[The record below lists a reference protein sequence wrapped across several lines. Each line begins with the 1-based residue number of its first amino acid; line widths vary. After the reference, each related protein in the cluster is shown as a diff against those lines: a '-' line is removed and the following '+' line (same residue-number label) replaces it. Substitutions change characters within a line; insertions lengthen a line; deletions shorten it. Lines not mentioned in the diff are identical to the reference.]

1 VGGVAVALERTL
13 REPVD
18 LTDPFTLREPEPV
31 PGCDVCEAAKKQWR
45 QATDVESPEYDLS
58 RATDLAVEIRSHPHP
73 RKRTRQ

>member
-1 VGGVAVALERTL
+1 MALGRTS
-13 REPVD
+13 RRAVD
-18 LTDPFTLREPEPV
+18 LTDPFPPGEPEPV

-45 QATDVESPEYDLS
+45 QAIDVESPEYDLS